1 MFGGVPAR
9 AAAMPMAAAS
19 RPHVPLGFNFF
30 SRLHAERESA
40 HHSQRPSLP
49 ACRRPSPLKR
59 PLRTL
64 PLVRLSALAQGL
76 GCARDRERGASFSW
90 AKSKTCGQDVSG
102 AVRV

>member
-64 PLVRLSALAQGL
+64 PLEPCSAERACAGL
-76 GCARDRERGASFSW
+76 GLRERQRARCVVFV
-90 AKSKTCGQDVSG
+90 GQK
-102 AVRV
+102 